1 MKQIAN
7 DRYYKNGDRTEM
19 EYGAVIAITGTSGKA
34 ARIRE
39 MSGENF
45 LGIEERII
53 QNFRLAGVNEI
64 AVVAGPQKKLV
75 RRLQNHGAVFLREK
89 DPDAEMFKLV
99 RKGLE
104 YFKDRCGRI
113 FICPESVPFFTEQT
127 VRLMMERTEDVVIC
141 CSGGKKGHPVMLG
154 SGVVDRILSYQGEE
168 GLSGAIAALG
178 TEPLLLET
186 GDEGTISEAATKE
199 EFAALVRRHDAVIL
213 RPEIRI
219 SFSGKQSFFDGESAA
234 LLQQIDRCGN
244 VREAC
249 EKIGISYSKAW
260 GMIRLAEEGLGGKIV
275 ERRAGGKDGG
285 GASITE
291 RGRKLTDLYRRYEK
305 AVRDFSEDKY
315 REIFLESGFFHRE
328 K

>member
-1 MKQIAN
+1 
-7 DRYYKNGDRTEM
+7 M
-19 EYGAVIAITGTSGKA
+19 EYGAVIAVTGTSGKA

-39 MSGENF
+39 LGGGSF

-53 QNFRLAGVNEI
+53 QNFSSAGVSEI

-89 DPDAEMFKLV
+89 DPDAEMFTLV
-99 RKGLE
+99 RRGLE
-104 YFKDRCGRI
+104 YFRDRCDRI

-127 VRLMMERTEDVVIC
+127 VRLMMEQTADVVIC

-154 SGVVDRILSYQGEE
+154 SNVADRILSYHGEG
-168 GLSGAIAALG
+168 GLSGAIAALE

-186 GDEGTISEAATKE
+186 GDEGTVSEAATKE
-199 EFAALVRRHDAVIL
+199 ELTALVRHHDAAIL

-219 SFSGKQSFFDGESAA
+219 SFSGKQSFFDSETAA
-234 LLQQIDRCGN
+234 LLQQIERCGN

-249 EKIGISYSKAW
+249 EKTGISYSKAW
-260 GMIRLAEEGLGGKIV
+260 DMIRLAEEGLGGKIV

-285 GASITE
+285 GAEITE
-291 RGRKLTDLYRRYEK
+291 HGRTLTELYQRYEE
-305 AVRDFSEDKY
+305 AVRNYSGEKY
-315 REIFLESGFFHRE
+315 RELFLESGFFHQE
-328 K
+328 E

>member
-1 MKQIAN
+1 MK
-7 DRYYKNGDRTEM
+7 
-19 EYGAVIAITGTSGKA
+19 YGAVIAVTGTSGRA

-39 MSGENF
+39 LGGGSF

-53 QNFRLAGVNEI
+53 QNFRSAGVGEI

-89 DPDAEMFKLV
+89 DPDAEMFTLV
-99 RKGLE
+99 RRGLE
-104 YFKDRCGRI
+104 YFKDRCEMI

-127 VRLMMERTEDVVIC
+127 VRLMMEQTADVVIC

-154 SGVVDRILSYQGEE
+154 SAVVDQILSYQGEG
-168 GLSGAIAALG
+168 GLSGAIAALD

-186 GDEGTISEAATKE
+186 GDAGTLSDAATKE

-291 RGRKLTDLYRRYEK
+291 RGRKLTELYQRYEE
-305 AVRDFSEDKY
+305 AVRDFSEEKY
-315 REIFLESGFFHRE
+315 GEIFLESGFFHQE
-328 K
+328 E

>member
-1 MKQIAN
+1 
-7 DRYYKNGDRTEM
+7 M

-39 MSGENF
+39 LSGGSF

-53 QNFRLAGVNEI
+53 LNFRSAGVDEI
-64 AVVAGPQKKLV
+64 AVVAGPQKKLI
-75 RRLQNHGAVFLREK
+75 RRLQNQGAVFLREK
-89 DPDAEMFKLV
+89 DPAPEMFTLV
-99 RKGLE
+99 RRGLE
-104 YFKDRCGRI
+104 YFRDRCERI

-127 VRLMMERTEDVVIC
+127 VRLMMEQTADVVIC

-154 SGVVDRILSYQGEE
+154 SNVVDRILSYHGEG
-168 GLSGAIAALG
+168 GLSGAIAALE

-186 GDEGTISEAATKE
+186 GDEGTISDAATKE
-199 EFAALVRRHDAVIL
+199 EFTALVRHHDAAIL

-219 SFSGKQSFFDGESAA
+219 SFSGKQSFFDGETVS

-249 EKIGISYSKAW
+249 EKTGISYSKAW
-260 GMIRLAEEGLGGKIV
+260 AMIRLAEEGLGGKIV

-285 GASITE
+285 GADVTE
-291 RGRKLTDLYRRYEK
+291 RGRKLTELYQRYEE
-305 AVRDFSEDKY
+305 AVRNYSGEKY
-315 REIFLESGFFHRE
+315 REIFLESGFFQQE
-328 K
+328 E